1 MVGCYY
7 GKDVQDETDPSKL
20 HSGFFFKVVYSDGDE
35 EDLLWEALS
44 GILLPEGTEASIGTK
59 RRARES
65 LADQGSSQPS
75 SLLASPSQNLQTQ
88 NATQK
93 RRRRA
98 AALELADDV
107 IPGPAGSVYK
117 IHLENFMCHENFT
130 MYFGPNVNFISGH
143 NGSGKSAVLQALQC
157 CLGVQARKTGR
168 GTSLV
173 NFVRKGQRQAL
184 AQVVLWNKG
193 SDAFR
198 PELYGD
204 LIVVE
209 RRILVAG
216 GTSFSL
222 KTKDGNLVG
231 SSRGELD
238 KMLDHLNIMVSNPI
252 VVMTQDSTR
261 DFLGGSVSDKKK
273 LELFLKATLLDQV
286 IYNVNTIEQHLAS
299 MRELYQAK
307 AKEVKKKKAE
317 LDEVERQV
325 ELARELK
332 GIKVKSEA
340 LQCVLAWK
348 HVTSKEDQLANARD
362 MLDRVAPQQ
371 LSKLNSKIR
380 GCEEEV
386 KMAQADFEKCQV
398 AINAYNA
405 RYSEEQR
412 KLEALKTR
420 EKQAM
425 TVKKGKG
432 GDYEKVNEKIAELQK
447 KEAGYLETLR
457 EAQEDEKAATQV
469 QMQQQESRLNQ
480 QKVAVDEKKAA
491 LHEARLAANQFSAE
505 VTDNLAELENQ
516 IRKTRAAGD
525 RLTNVQRQKQRI
537 ENEAKQGLVQR
548 FGANAEKVSRVIRQN
563 HREFDREP
571 IGPLGAFLSLTDD
584 RWAKAAEVACGRTFE
599 IWLVHGAHD
608 HAALKNVL
616 RKAGNLKVPVMVVNF
631 DSRPHDVRNSR
642 LPQEWTSLLSVLRC
656 SHKTNAHTIL
666 NMLIDM
672 NKVENTALFE
682 KTDEAQRAIFEQ
694 RGSAEGYTID
704 GTRVFVRGRSKSTIQ
719 APQRARLAR
728 LASDNSAALREFEEL
743 MLQEARNIENS
754 KRSEVILREEHQA
767 LDARCKEAEAVQ
779 ETCEEMFQRATQGYN
794 EFLTQHRAALNEQ
807 RRATSGLL
815 DNDLAATRAKI
826 AGLESLGHRVQQ
838 ELEGAEEQVQAAS
851 ASKRDQAELM
861 QTLASNFE
869 DDEAMIA
876 DAEGRKREAEAQS
889 RHYADQL
896 KKFEARVQ
904 ELMQDKEAEEVE
916 FRDLVKIAQ
925 EICAHEEL
933 ESKIPL
939 AGLEG
944 DIREL
949 QIEKIRKMAKKAER
963 LVAESEREN
972 EGSLE
977 TLECRRLDL
986 ELDVETRL
994 TKLQQV
1000 SKPYN
1005 ALTQSYVKRRD
1016 KFDHTLR
1023 EKKKT
1028 VSFNFN
1034 RFMAK
1039 RGFTGACKFDAD
1051 EGKLV
1056 LNVRMNSK
1064 AQRTKAHRVNDM
1076 KSLSGGE
1083 RSFSTLAFAL
1093 SLGLECD
1100 SPFRASDEFDVFMDV
1115 VARQLSLQTLVE
1127 FARDKKEFQFIFL
1140 TPQDISAVD
1149 DVVRKMNESRDPES
1163 HVPEHFVK
1171 VIQMKKVRAQ

>member
-1 MVGCYY
+1 MIGCYH
-7 GKDVQDETDPSKL
+7 GKDVPDEIDPSTL

-35 EDLLWEALS
+35 EDLLWDALS
-44 GILLPEGTEASIGTK
+44 GILLPEGTEPSIGTK
-59 RRARES
+59 RRATES
-65 LADQGSSQPS
+65 LADQGSPS
-75 SLLASPSQNLQTQ
+75 SLPVSPSQNLQTQ

-98 AALELADDV
+98 AAVELADDV

-168 GTSLV
+168 GTSLI

-198 PELYGD
+198 PDLYGD

-209 RRILVAG
+209 RRIQVAG

-222 KTKDGNLVG
+222 KTQDGQLVG

-252 VVMTQDSTR
+252 VVMTQDSAR
-261 DFLGGSVSDKKK
+261 SFLGGSVSDKKK

-286 IYNVNTIEQHLAS
+286 IYNVNTIEQHLTS
-299 MRELYQAK
+299 MRELYQVK

-317 LDEVERQV
+317 LDEMERQV
-325 ELARELK
+325 EIAKELK

-348 HVTSKEDQLANARD
+348 HVTLKEDQLASARD
-362 MLDRVAPQQ
+362 MLDRVGPEQ
-371 LSKLNSKIR
+371 LRKLNGKIR
-380 GCEEEV
+380 GCEEEA
-386 KMAQADFEKCQV
+386 KMAQTDFEKCQS

-405 RYSEEQR
+405 RYSEEQN

-420 EKQAM
+420 EKQSM
-425 TVKKGKG
+425 TVKKTKERE
-432 GDYEKVNEKIAELQK
+432 YEKVRERMAELQK
-447 KEAGYLETLR
+447 KEADFIETLR
-457 EAQEDEKAATQV
+457 EAQEDEQAATRV
-469 QMQQQESRLNQ
+469 QMQQQESHLNQ
-480 QKVAVDEKKAA
+480 QKIAVDEKKTA
-491 LHEARLAANQFSAE
+491 LHEARLAANQLSAE
-505 VTDNLAELENQ
+505 GADKLAEIQ
-516 IRKTRAAGD
+516 IQVRKTRAAGD
-525 RLTNVQRQKQRI
+525 RLTNAQRHKQRI
-537 ENEAKQGLVQR
+537 ANEAKQGLVQR
-548 FGANAEKVSRVIRQN
+548 FGPNTVKVSQVIRQN
-563 HREFDREP
+563 HQEFDREP
-571 IGPLGAFLSLTDD
+571 IGPLGAFLSLADD

-599 IWLVHGAHD
+599 MWLVHGAHD
-608 HAALKNVL
+608 HAAFKKVL

-631 DSRPHDVRNSR
+631 DTRAHDVRDSR

-672 NKVENTALFE
+672 NKVEKTALFE
-682 KTDEAQRAIFEQ
+682 RTNDAQRAIFEQ
-694 RGSAEGYTID
+694 RGAAEGYAID
-704 GTRVFVRGRSKSTIQ
+704 GTHIFVRGRSKSTIH
-719 APQRARLAR
+719 APTRAQRAR
-728 LASDNSAALREFEEL
+728 LASDNSAALRECEEL
-743 MLQEARNIENS
+743 MRQEARNIEES
-754 KRSEVILREEHQA
+754 KKSEALLREEHQT

-779 ETCEEMFQRATQGYN
+779 ETCEEMFQQATQGYK
-794 EFLTQHRAALNEQ
+794 EFLTQHKAALVEQ

-815 DNDLAATRAKI
+815 DGELAVAREKRA
-826 AGLESLGHRVQQ
+826 ELGAIEHRVQQ
-838 ELEGAEEQVQAAS
+838 ELEEAEEQVQAAA

-861 QTLASNFE
+861 QTLVSTCA

-876 DAEGRKREAEAQS
+876 DAEERKREAEAHM

-904 ELMQDKEAEEVE
+904 ELMRDKEAEEAQ

-925 EICAHEEL
+925 EISAHEEL
-933 ESKIPL
+933 DSKISL

-949 QIEKIRKMAKKAER
+949 AIEEIRKMFKKAER

-977 TLECRRLDL
+977 DLECRRLDL

-994 TKLQQV
+994 AKLQQV
-1000 SKPYN
+1000 SKPYS
-1005 ALTQSYVKRRD
+1005 ALTQSYAKRRD

-1039 RGFTGACKFDAD
+1039 RGFTGACKFDD
-1051 EGKLV
+1051 VEGKLV
-1056 LNVRMNSK
+1056 LNVRMNNK

-1115 VARQLSLQTLVE
+1115 VARQLSLKTLVE
-1127 FARDKKEFQFIFL
+1127 FAHDKKEFQFIFL

-1149 DVVRKMNESRDPES
+1149 DVVRKMNEGSDPEF